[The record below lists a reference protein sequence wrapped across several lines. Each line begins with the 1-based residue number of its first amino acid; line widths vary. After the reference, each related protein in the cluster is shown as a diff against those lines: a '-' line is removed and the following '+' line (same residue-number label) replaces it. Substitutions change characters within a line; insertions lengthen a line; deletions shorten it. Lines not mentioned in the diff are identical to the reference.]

1 VEAEA
6 AAAAAQL
13 QKERD
18 EEDRAESET
27 VYYPNVRQ
35 LDLSYNL
42 LDHAEALGARF
53 PGVQSLNVRGNK
65 IASVAGF
72 LDMYD
77 LETLNV
83 SDNQI
88 PSLKEL
94 AKLKALGNLKHL
106 SISGNVG
113 IFEDSGDA
121 AEVLKELLLLLPR
134 LETYDGK
141 TITHMERA
149 EADNLR
155 KEREREAA
163 EKAEE
168 EERLRKEAE
177 DEAAEEEGLSEDE
190 TNTETETED
199 EEETATEDDD

>member
-1 VEAEA
+1 
-6 AAAAAQL
+6 
-13 QKERD
+13 
-18 EEDRAESET
+18 
-27 VYYPNVRQ
+27 VRQ

-42 LDHAEALGARF
+42 LDHAEALSARF
-53 PGVQSLNVRGNK
+53 PSLQSLNVRGNK

-77 LETLNV
+77 LETLNLA
-83 SDNQI
+83 DNQI

-106 SISGNVG
+106 SIAGNAG
-113 IFEDSGDA
+113 IFEDSSDPG
-121 AEVLKELLLLLPR
+121 EVLKELLLLLPR

-168 EERLRKEAE
+168 EERVRKEAE
-177 DEAAEEEGLSEDE
+177 DEAAED
-190 TNTETETED
+190 ED
-199 EEETATEDDD
+199 EEGTEADETEEEETEEDD